1 MTGLLSALL
10 LVPIRLCLRLQS
22 LCFWALVYSTAG
34 LTATLVL
41 TRITWRG
48 LRAPR
53 RVFRWTVRQ
62 QPPAC
67 LRDPVLGEHSYLHG
81 MSSGLRFHYV
91 TKGDT
96 SRPLMLFLHGFPENW
111 FSWRYQLQEFSS
123 EYHTVALDLR
133 GYGDSDAPRRR
144 EDYMLDQLL
153 GDIKDVI
160 ESLGHRSCVLVG
172 QDWGGTLAWHF
183 AMEHP
188 GLVRRLVVM
197 SAPHPSAWR
206 DYILRH
212 PCQLL
217 RCSHSSFFQI
227 PFLPELTLP
236 LEDFQ
241 LVRSLMTGRWVG
253 IQNRARRLTEPEL
266 EAYLYQ
272 LSQPGGL
279 AGPLSYYR
287 SLCSDTPL
295 RHQDVGVACLL
306 LWGEADAF
314 LGPGLARAS
323 RAYMRGSSAVRI
335 VPGCSHWVQQ
345 DQPEAVNGLIWAFL
359 REGGRGGSTR
369 NHH

>member
-22 LCFWALVYSTAG
+22 LCYWALVYSTAG

-53 RVFRWTVRQ
+53 HVFRWTMRQ

-67 LRDPVLGEHSYLHG
+67 LRDPVLGEHSYLRG
-81 MSSGLRFHYV
+81 MLYIVVQEV
-91 TKGDT
+91 TT
-96 SRPLMLFLHGFPENW
+96 AVVFLCLP
-111 FSWRYQLQEFSS
+111 
-123 EYHTVALDLR
+123 ALNR
-133 GYGDSDAPRRR
+133 TF
-144 EDYMLDQLL
+144 
-153 GDIKDVI
+153 K
-160 ESLGHRSCVLVG
+160 
-172 QDWGGTLAWHF
+172 
-183 AMEHP
+183 
-188 GLVRRLVVM
+188 
-197 SAPHPSAWR
+197 PHPQSASHLP
-206 DYILRH
+206 ILSDTVRLSISPLPVPFH
-212 PCQLL
+212 PA
-217 RCSHSSFFQI
+217 S
-227 PFLPELTLP
+227 
-236 LEDFQ
+236 Q

-253 IQNRARRLTEPEL
+253 IQNRARRLTEQEL

-323 RAYMRGSSAVRI
+323 RAYMRGSCAVRI

-369 NHH
+369 NNH

>member
-22 LCFWALVYSTAG
+22 LCYWALVYSTAG

-53 RVFRWTVRQ
+53 HVFRWTMRQ

-67 LRDPVLGEHSYLHG
+67 LRDPVLGEHSYLRG
-81 MSSGLRFHYV
+81 MVSEGAGLEVLRCGVQCCVLGYSAALWGAVLCSGVQCCVLGYSAVFWGIVLHCGVQCCGLGYSAMVRGIVLHCGVQSCESNSPAWGGGEISLTRLDIVCFLSGLKSYV
-91 TKGDT
+91 GGGDL
-96 SRPLMLFLHGFPENW
+96 P
-111 FSWRYQLQEFSS
+111 
-123 EYHTVALDLR
+123 ALNR
-133 GYGDSDAPRRR
+133 TF
-144 EDYMLDQLL
+144 
-153 GDIKDVI
+153 K
-160 ESLGHRSCVLVG
+160 
-172 QDWGGTLAWHF
+172 
-183 AMEHP
+183 
-188 GLVRRLVVM
+188 
-197 SAPHPSAWR
+197 PHPQSASHLP
-206 DYILRH
+206 ILSDTVRLSISPLPVPFH
-212 PCQLL
+212 PA
-217 RCSHSSFFQI
+217 S
-227 PFLPELTLP
+227 
-236 LEDFQ
+236 Q

-253 IQNRARRLTEPEL
+253 IQNRARRLTEQEL

-323 RAYMRGSSAVRI
+323 RAYMRGSCAVRI

-369 NHH
+369 NNH